1 MLWQDYPQS
10 GQGAVKK
17 RGVFVVPIVFTA
29 LRIPSG
35 EGEFAGF
42 LAQALLVG
50 GIVFLLLLLVGV
62 VFWRARRTKRDRS
75 K

>member
-1 MLWQDYPQS
+1 M
-10 GQGAVKK
+10 GT
-17 RGVFVVPIVFTA
+17 VFTA

-35 EGEFAGF
+35 QGEFAGF

-50 GIVFLLLLLVGV
+50 GIVFLLLLLARV
-62 VFWRARRTKRDRS
+62 VFWRVRRTKRDHT

>member
-1 MLWQDYPQS
+1 M
-10 GQGAVKK
+10 GT
-17 RGVFVVPIVFTA
+17 VFSA

-35 EGEFAGF
+35 QGEFAGF

-50 GIVFLLLLLVGV
+50 GIVFLLLLLAGV
-62 VFWRARRTKRDRS
+62 VFWRVRRTKRDYT

>member
-1 MLWQDYPQS
+1 
-10 GQGAVKK
+10 
-17 RGVFVVPIVFTA
+17 VPIVFTA

-35 EGEFAGF
+35 EGDFAVF

-50 GIVFLLLLLVGV
+50 GIVFLLLLLTGV
-62 VFWRARRTKRDRS
+62 VFWRARRTKRDHS

>member
-1 MLWQDYPQS
+1 M
-10 GQGAVKK
+10 AVVSA
-17 RGVFVVPIVFTA
+17 G

-42 LAQALLVG
+42 LTQVLVVG
-50 GIVFLLLLLVGV
+50 GIVFLLLLLAGL
-62 VFWRARRTKRDRS
+62 VFWRARRTKRDPP

>member
-1 MLWQDYPQS
+1 LVDGLSQDADVVARLSTKRPRC
-10 GQGAVKK
+10 GEK

-50 GIVFLLLLLVGV
+50 GIVFLLLLLAGV
-62 VFWRARRTKRDRS
+62 VF
-75 K
+75 